1 MSTSKQDFSQ
11 LDRIKGAFFKTL
23 FVLTSALLVF
33 ESVRNSLT
41 WHLSQFWGGVGDVW
55 QLLWDKLLAVTGED
69 PFTLEVWGSLIVTNA
84 VFWTV
89 GSIYSYFD
97 VTSTPKFLRKYKIQ
111 PGTNEPVDPQKFKHL
126 VQTVFINTFVFGPFF
141 FTLGHKLWGWRGRQ
155 DYKVLPEFHTVVL
168 EFLFFLIVEEI
179 CFFYSHWA
187 LHHRLIYK
195 HIHKKHHEWT
205 ASVAFV
211 CLYAHPFEHL
221 MSNLMPVFMGPF
233 LMGSHIA
240 TSWLWFSVVLLSTLN
255 AHSGYHF
262 PFFPSPEAHDFH
274 HLKFNQNYG
283 VLGILDYLHG
293 TDVLFRSNKAYQ
305 RHIMLVGSTPLRE
318 SIPDDGD
325 KIHMKKID

>member
-1 MSTSKQDFSQ
+1 MSTSKHDFSQ
-11 LDRIKGAFFKTL
+11 VDRVKGAFFKAF

-55 QLLWDKLLAVTGED
+55 QLLWDKLLAVTGKYYLDLSKLLKSKVVSFLLWWVTTRHGSAQRSSAERCRAAPSLIHTNNKNKITGED

-84 VFWTV
+84 VFWGV

-111 PGTNEPVDPQKFKHL
+111 PGTNEPVDPKKFKQL
-126 VQTVFINTFVFGPFF
+126 VQTVFINTFIFGPPF

-179 CFFYSHWA
+179 AFFYSHWL
-187 LHHRLIYK
+187 LHHRLVYK

-240 TSWLWFSVVLLSTLN
+240 TS
-255 AHSGYHF
+255 
-262 PFFPSPEAHDFH
+262 
-274 HLKFNQNYG
+274 K
-283 VLGILDYLHG
+283 
-293 TDVLFRSNKAYQ
+293 
-305 RHIMLVGSTPLRE
+305 
-318 SIPDDGD
+318 
-325 KIHMKKID
+325 

>member
-1 MSTSKQDFSQ
+1 M
-11 LDRIKGAFFKTL
+11 
-23 FVLTSALLVF
+23 
-33 ESVRNSLT
+33 T
-41 WHLSQFWGGVGDVW
+41 WHGSAQRSSAERCCAASSPMHTNN
-55 QLLWDKLLAVTGED
+55 KNKITGED

-84 VFWTV
+84 VFWGV

-111 PGTNEPVDPQKFKHL
+111 PGTNEPVDPKKFKQL
-126 VQTVFINTFVFGPFF
+126 VQTVFINTFIFGPPF
-141 FTLGHKLWGWRGRQ
+141 FTLGHRLWGWRGRQ

-179 CFFYSHWA
+179 AFFYSHWL
-187 LHHRLIYK
+187 LHHRLVYK

-240 TSWLWFSVVLLSTLN
+240 TS
-255 AHSGYHF
+255 
-262 PFFPSPEAHDFH
+262 
-274 HLKFNQNYG
+274 K
-283 VLGILDYLHG
+283 
-293 TDVLFRSNKAYQ
+293 
-305 RHIMLVGSTPLRE
+305 
-318 SIPDDGD
+318 
-325 KIHMKKID
+325 

>member
-11 LDRIKGAFFKTL
+11 VDRVKGAFFKAF

-55 QLLWDKLLAVTGED
+55 QLLWDKLLAVTGKSYLDLSKLLKSKVVSFLLWWVMTRHGSAQRSSAERCRATPSPMHTNNKNKITGED

-84 VFWTV
+84 VFWGV

-111 PGTNEPVDPQKFKHL
+111 PGTNEPVDPKKFKQL
-126 VQTVFINTFVFGPFF
+126 VQTVFINTFIFGPPF

-179 CFFYSHWA
+179 AFFYSHWL
-187 LHHRLIYK
+187 LHHRLVYK

-240 TSWLWFSVVLLSTLN
+240 TS
-255 AHSGYHF
+255 
-262 PFFPSPEAHDFH
+262 
-274 HLKFNQNYG
+274 K
-283 VLGILDYLHG
+283 
-293 TDVLFRSNKAYQ
+293 
-305 RHIMLVGSTPLRE
+305 
-318 SIPDDGD
+318 
-325 KIHMKKID
+325 